1 MDNASTETPKW
12 VKPEWPSISKRTPL
26 AGGTISEV
34 ARAKEEDPSHIE
46 LANKVIDCIV
56 QNANAFSG
64 GDQAR
69 GVFSREEY
77 RTISRV
83 DKPGEPTMVL
93 VSSDT
98 ESRLGALVDVEV
110 GSGERN
116 TTIQC
121 LAFPE
126 GDLYRVGKSL
136 DDHNDSVLAID
147 TISLPVGSNA
157 ERYELLNGVSE
168 SEAASLTNGD
178 KVLFG
183 NTEKNG
189 GISVNPLTSSQA
201 LEAETPQR
209 SVIIK
214 LIDAIGP
221 DKPAA

>member
-1 MDNASTETPKW
+1 M
-12 VKPEWPSISKRTPL
+12 
-26 AGGTISEV
+26 
-34 ARAKEEDPSHIE
+34 
-46 LANKVIDCIV
+46 
-56 QNANAFSG
+56 
-64 GDQAR
+64 
-69 GVFSREEY
+69 
-77 RTISRV
+77 
-83 DKPGEPTMVL
+83 
-93 VSSDT
+93 
-98 ESRLGALVDVEV
+98 
-110 GSGERN
+110 
-116 TTIQC
+116 
-121 LAFPE
+121 
-126 GDLYRVGKSL
+126 
-136 DDHNDSVLAID
+136 
-147 TISLPVGSNA
+147 PVGSNA